1 MYDDHYG
8 LNGRPFQLTPDPRFW
23 YETATHR
30 KAMAYLGYGLSQGEG
45 FIVITGDVGA
55 GKTTLVGHLM
65 ATVDRDRLQA
75 IKIVSTQIEADDLLR
90 MVGNGLDLQTDGM
103 TKAQLLTAI
112 ERGLHATARSGR
124 RTLLIVDEAQAL
136 PVSALE
142 ELRMLSNF
150 QAGGHALLQIFL
162 LGQPEFRERLHG
174 SDRLEQL
181 RQRVIATHHLDP
193 MEREEV
199 APYMIHRLG
208 VVGWTG
214 RPHFTD
220 DAFAALYSGSDGVP
234 RRLNQLAGRVLMFG
248 AIEQLDTID
257 AEVVNTVLADISNDT
272 PAETPAPAPV
282 AQKASAQPQSAVVRP
297 IRPVDALPD
306 PALLAR
312 IESLESRADEPGAD
326 QSLMQAIASIE
337 SRLENVSAG
346 PRGDRGILARL
357 TSLEA
362 RVEQVPKLDPA
373 LPERIA
379 SVEARTDQI
388 AGVVADVDQMFR
400 EDLITLGT
408 AIEQTAARI
417 PEADAAARER
427 LGVLEAR
434 FEQLAADMA
443 IPAIE
448 AQLGSLEERFEA
460 LAARRPEVDPAT
472 EAQLAALEARLDEV
486 AGRPVQTDPAVTDH
500 LGSLE
505 AAMAQLSARP
515 SDLPPA
521 TKARLA
527 VLETQVE
534 EALEA
539 SSAGDPAS
547 RARIASL
554 EARVEE
560 QDAALRRVLTLLVDW
575 VEGEGSHD
583 MAGLRRDLR

>member
-23 YETATHR
+23 FDTATHR

-65 ATVDRDRLQA
+65 ATIDRDRLQA
-75 IKIVSTQIEADDLLR
+75 IKIVSTQIEAEDLLR
-90 MVGNGLDLQTDGM
+90 MVGNGLDLHTDGM

-193 MEREEV
+193 MERDEV
-199 APYMIHRLG
+199 APYMKHRLG

-220 DAFAALYSGSDGVP
+220 DAFAALYDGCDGVP
-234 RRLNQLAGRVLMFG
+234 RRLNQLAGRVLLFG

-257 AEVVNTVLADISNDT
+257 AEVVDTVLADISSDAPEKSQPLPIVKAAEPTT
-272 PAETPAPAPV
+272 PP
-282 AQKASAQPQSAVVRP
+282 RP
-297 IRPVDALPD
+297 IRHLPIEEAVPDAE
-306 PALLAR
+306 LLAR
-312 IESLESRADEPGAD
+312 IASLESRVEEPAMPD

-346 PRGDRGILARL
+346 PRVDRGILARL

-362 RVEQVPKLDPA
+362 RVENAPKVDPT
-373 LPERIA
+373 LVERLA
-379 SVEARTDQI
+379 SVEGRTDQI
-388 AGVVADVDQMFR
+388 VVAVSDVDQTVR
-400 EDLITLGT
+400 DELAALS
-408 AIEQTAARI
+408 AAVEQTAARI
-417 PEADAAARER
+417 PEIDAAGGER
-427 LGVLEAR
+427 
-434 FEQLAADMA
+434 
-443 IPAIE
+443 
-448 AQLGSLEERFEA
+448 
-460 LAARRPEVDPAT
+460 
-472 EAQLAALEARLDEV
+472 LAALEARLDQLAARE
-486 AGRPVQTDPAVTDH
+486 PETDPAIAALEARLDELAARGPQSDPAVADH
-500 LGSLE
+500 LESLE
-505 AAMAQLSARP
+505 AAMEQLAARP
-515 SDLPPA
+515 TDLNPMLL
-521 TKARLA
+521 ARLDA
-527 VLETQVE
+527 LETRID
-534 EALEA
+534 EALVA
-539 SSAGDPAS
+539 STAGDPAS

-575 VEGEGSHD
+575 VEGDGSHD
-583 MAGLRRDLR
+583 TAALRRDLR